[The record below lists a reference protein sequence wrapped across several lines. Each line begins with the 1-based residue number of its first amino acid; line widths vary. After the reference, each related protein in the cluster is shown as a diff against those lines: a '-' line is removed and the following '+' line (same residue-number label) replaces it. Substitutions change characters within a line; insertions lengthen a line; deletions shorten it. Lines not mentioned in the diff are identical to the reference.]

1 MATHSS
7 ILALEIPWTEE
18 PGGLQSMGSQK
29 SWTRLSDWT
38 ARHKIKGLK
47 GLDIVNASDILCKIV
62 LRKTAPIETLLCQK
76 SQEWFSLLK
85 LLDASLMVSP
95 RTKNLWTPDQEF
107 SASTPTSLLGVAGQH
122 LEGTTCSQ
130 SRQDWVPSSP
140 ADGCLVVQSPQ
151 SYCLECQ
158 EVKDVKFKHTRANS
172 YACPLPVGRGT
183 SGKEPACQGR
193 SQKRH
198 GFPIPWVRKI
208 PWKRAWQP
216 TPILAC
222 RIAWTEKLGGLQSM
236 GLQRVRQDRSGLAR
250 TRMLAVLLQAKH
262 LS

>member
-1 MATHSS
+1 
-7 ILALEIPWTEE
+7 
-18 PGGLQSMGSQK
+18 
-29 SWTRLSDWT
+29 
-38 ARHKIKGLK
+38 
-47 GLDIVNASDILCKIV
+47 
-62 LRKTAPIETLLCQK
+62 
-76 SQEWFSLLK
+76 
-85 LLDASLMVSP
+85 MVSP

-151 SYCLECQ
+151 SDCLECQ

-236 GLQRVRQDRSGLAR
+236 GLQRARQDRSGLAR